1 MKMSQEDRVVV
12 VAIRMERKSVV
23 VAVAIAVLDT
33 KWIRIGSVS
42 TIHVAA
48 ITAVL
53 VVSTVVWTVVVTSS
67 EYFLKVLL
75 KQTSCMRPDP
85 NAPVTMSNHPPTSE
99 SFEGLAGVGTLGN
112 RHYVPAV
119 FYSDLNNTAA
129 GTKTPLYIIPAD
141 IPNQQTLF
149 STTMAPVVPIS
160 SVTAPQE
167 SSSKSCNM

>member
-67 EYFLKVLL
+67 EYFLEVLL
-75 KQTSCMRPDP
+75 KHTTCMR
-85 NAPVTMSNHPPTSE
+85 VQ
-99 SFEGLAGVGTLGN
+99 
-112 RHYVPAV
+112 
-119 FYSDLNNTAA
+119 
-129 GTKTPLYIIPAD
+129 D
-141 IPNQQTLF
+141 I
-149 STTMAPVVPIS
+149 
-160 SVTAPQE
+160 E
-167 SSSKSCNM
+167 SSSSLIPMLLLQ